1 MSENGSEH
9 MITDADLLEGVSEDG
24 DVEHQ
29 GLHSHQKLQIML
41 PLSSLFTITD
51 GRILADTNRH
61 QVSRLLRRHQ
71 PKCQLPWLT
80 LLALTDGSVVAD
92 DCQR

>member
-29 GLHSHQKLQIML
+29 GPGDPGEQDAVMQS
-41 PLSSLFTITD
+41 T
-51 GRILADTNRH
+51 
-61 QVSRLLRRHQ
+61 
-71 PKCQLPWLT
+71 
-80 LLALTDGSVVAD
+80 VVAGPWGNKD
-92 DCQR
+92 VAVKDPCRRDRVGGGAAPPKG